1 MKQKI
6 LIANRGEIAIRII
19 RAAKELGIP
28 TVAVFSTAD
37 KNALHVKFADEA
49 ICIGSESSKDSYL
62 NAAAILSAAIASGST
77 MIHPGYGFLAENAD
91 FAEMVEGSLMTF
103 IGPRAET
110 IRAVG
115 DKAKAREIAKTNHVP
130 ISMGSEGIVKD
141 EHEGLAVAKAIGYP
155 VMIKARGGGG
165 GKGITVAASEKA
177 FIRAFERTSLEAKAG
192 FSDGA
197 LYIEKFI
204 ESPRHI
210 EVQILGDRHGNV
222 VHLFERD
229 CSVQR
234 RNQKMI
240 EEGPSTLSDLVR
252 RKLFQ
257 AALKMAKA
265 VSYEGAGTVE
275 FLVDRQGSIYF
286 IEMNAR
292 IQVEHP
298 ITEMITAVD
307 LVKEQIRIALGQKL
321 SFRQRD
327 IRQKGVAI
335 ECRLIA
341 EDPKHMFR
349 PSPGIISNLCF
360 PGGPGVRIDTHIYP
374 TFEVSPFY
382 DSLIG
387 KLIVYA
393 PTRLEA
399 IRKMRVALEQF
410 VVEGIETNIEYLYLV
425 MHDLEYIKG
434 SVDTGFL
441 MRFHTLFEEAN
452 T

>member
-1 MKQKI
+1 MKHKI

-37 KNALHVKFADEA
+37 QHALHVKFADEA
-49 ICIGSESSKDSYL
+49 ICIGGPSSKDSYL
-62 NAAAILSAAIASGST
+62 NATAILSAAVATGCT
-77 MIHPGYGFLAENAD
+77 AIHPGYGFLSENAD
-91 FAEMVEGSLMTF
+91 FADMVEGALMTF
-103 IGPRAET
+103 IGPKAQTLRL
-110 IRAVG
+110 VG
-115 DKAKAREIAKTNHVP
+115 DKAQARAIAKAQNVP
-130 ISMGSEGIVKD
+130 ISKGSDGIVND
-141 EHEGLAVAKAIGYP
+141 AQEGLKVAKTIGYP

-165 GKGITVAASEKA
+165 GRGIAVALSDDAFLKA
-177 FIRAFERTSLEAKAG
+177 YERTSLEAKAG

-210 EVQILGDRHGNV
+210 EVQILRDQHGNL

-240 EEGPSTLSDLVR
+240 EESPSMLSDIVR

-257 AALKMAKA
+257 SALKMAKG
-265 VSYEGAGTVE
+265 VDYVGAGTIE
-275 FLVDRQGSIYF
+275 FLVDRQENVYF

-298 ITEMITAVD
+298 VTEMITGRD
-307 LVKEQIRIALGQKL
+307 LVKEQIRIALGHPL
-321 SFRQRD
+321 SFKQRD
-327 IRQKGVAI
+327 IRVQGVAI
-335 ECRLIA
+335 ECRIIA
-341 EDPKHMFR
+341 EDPRHMFR
-349 PSPGIISNLCF
+349 PSPGVITNVVF
-360 PGGPGVRIDTHIYP
+360 PGGPGIRIDTHLYP
-374 TFEVSPFY
+374 TFEVSPHY
-382 DSLIG
+382 DSLIA
-387 KLIVYA
+387 KLIVHA

-399 IRKMRVALEQF
+399 VKKMRVALEQF
-410 VVEGIETNIEYLYLV
+410 VIEGIQTNIEYLYLV
-425 MHDLEYIKG
+425 MHNPEYIKG
-434 SVDTGFL
+434 AVDTGFL

-452 T
+452 A